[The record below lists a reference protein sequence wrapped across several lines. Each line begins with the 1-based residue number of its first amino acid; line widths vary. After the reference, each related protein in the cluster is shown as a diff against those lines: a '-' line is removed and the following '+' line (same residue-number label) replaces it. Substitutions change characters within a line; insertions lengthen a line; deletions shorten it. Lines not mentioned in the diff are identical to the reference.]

1 VAPFD
6 DSNSNG
12 VQDGI
17 EGIVSGVIV
26 TLFDGQ
32 EIVGTETSDTLAG
45 RVCFE
50 GLTPGPFMVFQAVPS
65 VRQMTT
71 ADSLAVELQAG
82 QTVEVRFGS
91 VAVAPPSEATA
102 VAATDS
108 EGGQGAG
115 EQVPS
120 ARVGISDALYAVS
133 GIVVL
138 LMAAVLIGIYFIYSK
153 RK

>member
-1 VAPFD
+1 
-6 DSNSNG
+6 
-12 VQDGI
+12 
-17 EGIVSGVIV
+17 
-26 TLFDGQ
+26 
-32 EIVGTETSDTLAG
+32 
-45 RVCFE
+45 
-50 GLTPGPFMVFQAVPS
+50 MVFQAVPS